1 MKRVVSVSL
10 GSRKGDKCVRTTFLG
25 EEFEIERR
33 SAAGMEAA
41 MALIRELDGQV
52 DAIGLGGIDRY
63 LYAGNRRYTIRDGE
77 RLARCAEKTPVVDG
91 SGIKNTLER
100 ETIHWLDS
108 QGVIDFGHSRV
119 LLLCAVDRFG
129 MAEALDRLAGYIVY
143 GDLLFALEL
152 PIPLRTHKAVQRVGQ
167 LLLPIV
173 TNLPFEWFY
182 PTGEKQEKVTPR
194 HEKWFRWADVI
205 AGDSKYLFRYMPVP
219 EKHALKGKT
228 ILTQTLTP
236 ENVETLRRSG
246 ASRLITYTPEIE
258 GRTFATNV
266 FEGILVALAG
276 GGRDGLRPD
285 EYREW
290 LHRMNWQPTIHNL
303 EEESTPVPA

>member
-10 GSRKGDKCVRTTFLG
+10 GSSKGDKCVHTTFLG
-25 EEFEIERR
+25 EEFEVERR
-33 SAAGMEAA
+33 SAAGMDAA
-41 MALIRELDGQV
+41 MALIRDLDGKV

-63 LYAGNRRYTIRDGE
+63 LYAGNHRYTIRDGE
-77 RLARCAEKTPVVDG
+77 RLAQCARKTPVVDG

-100 ETIHWLDS
+100 ETIHWLNS
-108 QGVIDFGHSRV
+108 EGVIDFAHSRV

-152 PIPLRTHKAVQRVGQ
+152 PIPLRTHKAVQVVGN

-182 PTGEKQEKVTPR
+182 PTGEKQDKVTPK
-194 HEKWFRWADVI
+194 HENWFRWADVI
-205 AGDSKYLFRYMPVP
+205 AGDSKYLFRYMPLP
-219 EKHALKGKT
+219 EKRRLKGKT

-290 LHRMNWQPTIHNL
+290 LQRMNWRPTIHNL
-303 EEESTPVPA
+303 TEDLATARA